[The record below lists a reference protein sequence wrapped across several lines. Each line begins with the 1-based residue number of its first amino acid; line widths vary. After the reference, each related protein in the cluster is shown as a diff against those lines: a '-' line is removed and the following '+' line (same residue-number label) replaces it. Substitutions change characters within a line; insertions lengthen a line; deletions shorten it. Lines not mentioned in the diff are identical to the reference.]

1 MKMRPTYSMYICDIY
16 YNICTLCMF
25 CVCVYNFHS
34 LEIKWHP
41 VKLDTKNKKLEG
53 KTDFTI
59 KQLNIHEK
67 DKIHIKLEKIIC
79 NRVI

>member
-1 MKMRPTYSMYICDIY
+1 MKMRPIYSMYICDIY

-25 CVCVYNFHS
+25 CVCVCNFHS

-67 DKIHIKLEKIIC
+67 DKIHIKIRK
-79 NRVI
+79 NYM